1 MSHLRLA
8 KRWHG
13 VLLRKC
19 RFFVAGN
26 GIDKPARHA
35 TQADALHE
43 YYMNSGQLPRPV
55 VEIRVETG
63 PQSATN
69 LLQYLYTRPVPA
81 PPAKPSGSSATYQQ
95 GNKKP
100 ITTKDQH

>member
-13 VLLRKC
+13 ILLRKC

-43 YYMNSGQLPRPV
+43 YYMNSGQLPRHI
-55 VEIRVETG
+55 VEVRAGSG
-63 PQSATN
+63 PQSVTN
-69 LLQYLYTRPVPA
+69 LLQYLYTKPA
-81 PPAKPSGSSATYQQ
+81 PLPAKPSGSSATYQQ

-100 ITTKDQH
+100 VTTKDHH